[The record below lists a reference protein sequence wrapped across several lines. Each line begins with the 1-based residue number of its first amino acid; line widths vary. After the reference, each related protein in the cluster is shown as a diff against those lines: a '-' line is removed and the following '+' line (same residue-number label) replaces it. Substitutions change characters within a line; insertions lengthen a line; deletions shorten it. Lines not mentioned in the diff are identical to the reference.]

1 MALPAFPQ
9 AMAMTAIQLGIVLA
23 PIAIYGAVKRSKLIV
38 RVSAVTFVLVAF
50 QAAILF
56 TESFGALST
65 LQYNWLQKLFVF
77 LSAVFLC
84 KPLGVTPKE
93 CGYFLPNSR
102 KAFLFALLI
111 GFTYAAIDSVA
122 AAEHIKP
129 SLETVLFQFSMPGL
143 QEEPFYRGSL
153 LCYWD
158 KHLGRPWKVL
168 GVDVGAGCLITTA
181 VFTVGHLVG
190 LDKNWSLT
198 CSTDLVEWINFVVF
212 CFVMCWL
219 RYKFDSVWPCVLAHN
234 ADNGFAKL
242 ISLAIARFHLAG

>member
-38 RVSAVTFVLVAF
+38 RVSAVTFILVAF

-56 TESFGALST
+56 TESYGALNA

-77 LSAVFLC
+77 LSAILLC
-84 KPLGVTPKE
+84 KPLGLTPKE
-93 CGYFLPNSR
+93 CGYFLPNR
-102 KAFLFALLI
+102 KKAFLFALLI
-111 GFTYAAIDSVA
+111 GLIYAVLDSVA
-122 AAEHIKP
+122 TAEHIAP
-129 SLETVLFQFSMPGL
+129 SIETLLFQLSMPGL
-143 QEEPFYRGSL
+143 QEEPFYRGLL

-168 GVDVGAGCLITTA
+168 GVDVGTGCLITTA

-190 LDKNWSLT
+190 LDKNWALT
-198 CSTDLVEWINFVVF
+198 CSNDLVEWINFVVF
-212 CFVMCWL
+212 CFVMCWI

-242 ISLAIARFHLAG
+242 ISLAIARLHPAG

>member
-1 MALPAFPQ
+1 MSLPAFPR
-9 AMAMTAIQLGIVLA
+9 AIAMTAIQLGIVLT

-38 RVSAVTFVLVAF
+38 RVSAVTFILVGF

-56 TESFGALST
+56 TESFGVLNT

-77 LSAVFLC
+77 LSAFFLC

-93 CGYFLPNSR
+93 CGYLLPNSS

-111 GFTYAAIDSVA
+111 GFMYALIDSMA
-122 AAEHIKP
+122 TAEHIAP
-129 SLETVLFQFSMPGL
+129 SVETILFQLSMPGL
-143 QEEPFYRGSL
+143 QEEPLYRGLL

-158 KHLGRPWKVL
+158 KALGRPWKVL
-168 GVDVGAGCLITTA
+168 GVEVGAGCLITTA

-198 CSTDLVEWINFVVF
+198 CNADIVEWLNFVVF

-219 RYKFDSVWPCVLAHN
+219 RYKFESVWPCVLAHN

-242 ISLAIARFHLAG
+242 ISLAIARLHPAV